1 MALELLSGNQAVTE
15 AVRLARTQVVAAYPI
30 TPQTTI
36 IEAIADHIAAGR
48 MDCDY
53 ITVESEHSAMAAV
66 IGASLGG
73 VRTFTASSS
82 QGLALMHELLH
93 WAGGSRLP
101 IVMANVNRA
110 LGPPWNIWSD
120 HTDSMAQRDTGW
132 MQVYAET
139 NQEALDMTLQAFRV
153 AEDPRVQLPAMV
165 MLDAFVLSHTYMPV
179 DVPAQGVA
187 DAFLPA
193 FRPGQAIEPR
203 ERAVFGT
210 FSPPNLCYMELRH
223 DIHAAM
229 EAAGAVW
236 AEVEQEYAKATGRPA
251 LGPLEEYRTE
261 GADAVLLAS
270 GSLAATAREA
280 VDRLR
285 DEGLKVGLVRLRF
298 FRPFPRRE
306 LQELASR
313 FRAIGVV
320 DRAYSFGGG
329 GPVALEVRSALAGLA
344 DGPRLASF
352 VAGLGGRDVR
362 PDHLADLLRRLHA
375 GDVPAEEWVGL
386 RPEVAG

>member
-1 MALELLSGNQAVTE
+1 MAQELLSGNQAVTE

-36 IEAIADHIAAGR
+36 IESIADHIAAGR

-66 IGASLGG
+66 IGASLSG

-93 WAGGSRLP
+93 WAGGQRLP

-179 DVPAQGVA
+179 DVPSQPIA

-193 FRPGQAIEPR
+193 FRPVQAIQPR

-210 FSPPNLCYMELRH
+210 FSPPGLCYMEMRH
-223 DIHAAM
+223 DIHKAM
-229 EAAGAVW
+229 EASAAVW
-236 AEVEQEYAKATGRPA
+236 AEAEQEFAKATGRPA

-261 GADAVLLAS
+261 GAKAVLLAS
-270 GSLAATAREA
+270 GSIAATARDA

-285 DEGLKVGLVRLRF
+285 EAGHAVGLVRLRM
-298 FRPFPRRE
+298 FRPFPREQLR
-306 LQELASR
+306 AVARR
-313 FRAIGVV
+313 FRAVGVV

-329 GPVALEVRSALAGLA
+329 GPLALEVRSALVGLA
-344 DGPRLASF
+344 GAPRIASF

-362 PDHLADLLRRLHA
+362 PDDLAALLLRLER
-375 GDVPAEEWVGL
+375 GDFPAEEWVGL
-386 RPEVAG
+386 NAEVVG